1 MYAEDDLLP
10 LSGLQHL
17 TYCARRAALV
27 HVERLWAENVYT
39 AEGRHLHER
48 VDETGPPREAFG
60 GVRVVRRMPL
70 RSLALGLSGTADVVE
85 FHPSAADGGP
95 QVPLPVEYK
104 RGQRRQ
110 EEAFEVQLCAQA
122 LCLEEMLGASVPEG
136 AVYFG
141 LTRRR
146 LPVLFDDALR
156 ARTRAAARRLHAI
169 VASGVTPPFELGPK
183 CDKCSLAGPCGIRI
197 ARARQSAGRYLDALL
212 IGDDP

>member
-48 VDETGPPREAFG
+48 VDEAGPPREALG

-85 FHPSAADGGP
+85 FHPGAATGGP

-110 EEAFEVQLCAQA
+110 EDAFEVQLCAQA
-122 LCLEEMLGASVPEG
+122 LCLEEALGVPVPEG

-146 LPVLFDDALR
+146 LPVPFDAALR
-156 ARTRAAARRLHAI
+156 ERTREAAHRLHAI
-169 VASGVTPPFELGPK
+169 VASGRTPPFEPGPK
-183 CDKCSLAGPCGIRI
+183 CEKCSLAGPCGIRI
-197 ARARQSAGRYLDALL
+197 ARARRPAARYLDALL
-212 IGDDP
+212 AEDGE